1 MQSKNKFYLL
11 VCLAISND
19 KYHKLN
25 NLIHLV
31 SSIFYTTEFN
41 SHFDELTQINEISKL
56 NTVVLRVTRN
66 TTPYLVTTQYNN
78 SLVQIEISFIYL
90 LDLYLKSSE
99 YSDFVEEIFQQSD
112 KEINTNILKGAGYKN
127 ILYVF
132 EDLNWLEIQWLFK
145 IKKVIISGG
154 SISNRQYLSTSEFNL
169 SLYLHLL
176 GYSDVD
182 IHESHN
188 LAKLFKKKEANSD
201 MIVDNNISLAPQFL
215 RVLLN
220 SWLDDELNNYL
231 ERIKCLEQEILSR
244 KEKIQFSKKTQSV
257 KNQEILSQNK
267 SVYNSKRL
275 RKIEI
280 NIREESN
287 ALLFKEKELSDLNTK
302 LLELTQKKDNLS
314 NLSLTELK
322 DEYFKYVYNFK
333 KSKDISTVKNLL
345 SQTKKLGSSQTP
357 IIKRSYTTSSRQIN
371 PSSLHR
377 IRRIEPLN
385 NLISIN
391 KLSKKYLSKINQVT
405 IRKMSS
411 VYTNSLVSQKLLE
424 IIHSNDNKENIQL
437 KIENYLISERS
448 AE

>member
-90 LDLYLKSSE
+90 LELYLKSSE

-345 SQTKKLGSSQTP
+345 VKL
-357 IIKRSYTTSSRQIN
+357 KN
-371 PSSLHR
+371 
-377 IRRIEPLN
+377 
-385 NLISIN
+385 
-391 KLSKKYLSKINQVT
+391 
-405 IRKMSS
+405 
-411 VYTNSLVSQKLLE
+411 
-424 IIHSNDNKENIQL
+424 
-437 KIENYLISERS
+437 
-448 AE
+448 

>member
-188 LAKLFKKKEANSD
+188 LAKLLKKKEANSD

-333 KSKDISTVKNLL
+333 KSKDISTVKILL